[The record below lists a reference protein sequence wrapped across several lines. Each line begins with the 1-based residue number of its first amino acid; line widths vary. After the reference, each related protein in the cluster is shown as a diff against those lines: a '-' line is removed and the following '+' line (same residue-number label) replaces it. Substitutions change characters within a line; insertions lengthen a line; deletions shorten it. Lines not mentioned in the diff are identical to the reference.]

1 MLIVEKHP
9 KDQCFIAA
17 IDEDVQ
23 SYFHGE
29 AQILSCRLG
38 GKKYGFVCHQEGI
51 QVKNNE
57 VKALYGPA
65 LVCDTDLQGL
75 SEEEAKLV
83 ERYLKENEFD
93 LADISIH

>member
-1 MLIVEKHP
+1 MRIVEKHP
-9 KDQCFIAA
+9 REQCFIAA
-17 IDEDVQ
+17 IEKDIQ

-29 AQILSCRLG
+29 AKILSCSLG
-38 GKKYGFVCHQEGI
+38 GKKYSFVCHQEGI

-75 SEEEAKLV
+75 SKDEAKLV
-83 ERYLKENEFD
+83 EQYMKENQFD
-93 LADISIH
+93 LTKISLH